1 MLAPGARQQG
11 EEGIVAAMV
20 VVNPTS
26 GETPARRAAR
36 LVVED
41 LRGKPVGFL
50 SNSKTNADQILEGV
64 AEGLMARYGI
74 VPRLYVKRV
83 PSIGAEVEMLDEMA
97 RDCAAAVVAM
107 LDCGSCAS
115 WSCADMVE
123 LAQRGLA
130 VCGMASDQFDSFSR
144 QVLGIQG
151 ADELGLAVVEHPVG
165 GIAPEAAKAKV
176 VASTLDQVVL
186 ALTGRDA
193 SGAATMEARR

>member
-1 MLAPGARQQG
+1 MAA
-11 EEGIVAAMV
+11 IVI
-20 VVNPTS
+20 VNPTS
-26 GETPARRAAR
+26 GEAASQRRAR
-36 LVVED
+36 IVVGD

-50 SNSKTNADQILEGV
+50 SNSKMNADKILEGV
-64 AEGLMARYGI
+64 AEGLVARYGI

-83 PSIGAEVEMLDEMA
+83 PSIGAETEMLDEIA

-123 LAQRGLA
+123 LSQRGLA

-144 QVLGIQG
+144 QVLGIKG
-151 ADELGLAVVEHPVG
+151 ADDLGLSVVEHPVG

-176 VASTLDQVVL
+176 VAQTLDEVVL
-186 ALTGRDA
+186 ALTGRAA
-193 SGAATMEARR
+193 SDVATKEAP